1 MKTSLYRLF
10 KGEIFKSKRELG
22 LYFMLFFPIV
32 VFAFVDVYI
41 MYDSTNLTEA
51 YTVNPWVFLL
61 QRYIWA
67 FYTLL
72 YPITISI
79 FCFSLFDIEYKND
92 YLKKLFT
99 LPVNTSNIFGA
110 KVLYIIMMSFM
121 SAMITYLLMLLSAF
135 ILENLYSLYPFNSFD
150 YSFANFMFFV
160 RLFIATLSIA
170 SLQLLVST
178 SFKTFVIPI
187 TIAGV
192 GVILSLISQRA
203 EFVVYIPYFS
213 LFDLMNKYNYGN
225 TDLFGEVEIINIFYI
240 FVFIIFSYLKFITL
254 RKKIYKH

>member
-10 KGEIFKSKRELG
+10 KGEIFKNKRELG
-22 LYFMLFFPIV
+22 LYFMLLFPIA
-32 VFAFVDVYI
+32 VFSFVDVYI
-41 MYDSTNLTEA
+41 MYDSTNLTEVC
-51 YTVNPWVFLL
+51 TVNPWVFIL

-72 YPITISI
+72 YPIVISI

-121 SAMITYLLMLLSAF
+121 SAMISYLLLLLSAF
-135 ILENLYSLYPFNSFD
+135 ILENVYSIYPFNSYD
-150 YSFANFMFFV
+150 YSFANFIFFI

-187 TIAGV
+187 CIAGV
-192 GVILSLISQRA
+192 GVVLSLISQRA
-203 EFVVYIPYFS
+203 EFVVFIPYFS
-213 LFDLMNKYNYGN
+213 LFDLMNKYQYGS
-225 TDLFGEVEIINIFYI
+225 TDLLGKVEIINVTYI
-240 FVFIIFSYLKFITL
+240 FVFITFAYLKFISL
-254 RKKIYKH
+254 CKKRI